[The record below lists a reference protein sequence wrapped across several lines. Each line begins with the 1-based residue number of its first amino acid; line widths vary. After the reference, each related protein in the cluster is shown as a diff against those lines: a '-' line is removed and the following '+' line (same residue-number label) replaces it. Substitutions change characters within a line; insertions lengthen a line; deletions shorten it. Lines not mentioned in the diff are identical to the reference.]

1 MSRASAA
8 NDRESSESSTAD
20 AQPALR
26 LLWLLTGN
34 NLEYWARIQP
44 HLDTKALAALRR
56 TSKDSLRFIDA
67 QLPTLIAELPIS
79 GDQAEQAR
87 PFPPV
92 LPRGPFHTGELFL
105 WVYHVLKVRA
115 RMPSALLFGRS
126 A

>member
-8 NDRESSESSTAD
+8 NDRESSESGTAD

-34 NLEYWARIQP
+34 NLEYWARMQL

-126 A
+126 T

>member
-8 NDRESSESSTAD
+8 NDRESSESGI
-20 AQPALR
+20 ALP
-26 LLWLLTGN
+26 LVWLLTAN
-34 NLEYWARIQP
+34 DLEYWARMQL

-56 TSKDSLRFIDA
+56 TSRDSLQFIDA

-92 LPRGPFHTGELFL
+92 LPRGPFHTGEQFL